1 MDPIHQFQIKNLFPG
16 MQIGPFNIAFTNS
29 ALFMV
34 LSVAAIAIF
43 LLGATRSRALV
54 PGRLQMAAESGRAMA
69 VHFRGIA
76 DESLS
81 TPAHL
86 RVALTREGGIL
97 RARIPKRR
105 GPPLAARI
113 AIESNV
119 VALNPPR
126 ASSPARISLIP
137 AFA

>member
-1 MDPIHQFQIKNLFPG
+1 MSPENVEDALWAAEQVLKSGACGAALLWLQGTKNAYAWL
-16 MQIGPFNIAFTNS
+16 
-29 ALFMV
+29 
-34 LSVAAIAIF
+34 
-43 LLGATRSRALV
+43 R
-54 PGRLQMAAESGRAMA
+54 RLQMAAESGRAMA

-86 RVALTREGGIL
+86 RVALTREAGIL

-126 ASSPARISLIP
+126 ASSPARIPLIP